1 MYRSTPHSVTGMSPA
16 EMLFGRKIRT
26 CVPEINTYRREDS
39 EILDRDS
46 EKKGK
51 GKLYS
56 DAQRNAKESE
66 IVPGDKVLL
75 KQNRNNKLDTPFS
88 SDKYTVIDKN
98 GNSVVVR
105 ADDGTEYRRNITH
118 MKKMNER
125 SPQTDSNVNNST
137 SEYCQI
143 NVSSAGKDRPIRVRK
158 MPEKFNDFK
167 LV

>member
-1 MYRSTPHSVTGMSPA
+1 
-16 EMLFGRKIRT
+16 MLFGRKIRT

-39 EILDRDS
+39 EIRDRDS

-51 GKLYS
+51 GKRYA
-56 DAQRNAKESE
+56 DAKRNAKESE

-98 GNSVVVR
+98 GNSVVER
-105 ADDGTEYRRNITH
+105 ADDGTECRRNITH

-125 SPQTDSNVNNST
+125 SPQTESNVNNST
-137 SEYCQI
+137 SEHCQI
-143 NVSSAGKDRPIRVRK
+143 YVSSAGKDRPIRVRK